1 MTINTVTDLDASTKT
16 RSAPPIRYFEDEHT
30 ATKEFFWG
38 TQRAMPPEQ
47 TLARIRSHFREVGIT
62 RLADVTG
69 LDRLAVPTWCSIRP
83 YSRTLAVDSGK
94 GATPVAAAT
103 SAAMEAIERSVAE
116 TFDDVVL
123 EARYEA
129 VADRAG
135 FGPDGHPV
143 FRDAV
148 WSPDTIYQWTAGWD
162 MVSNREVLLPQMLIG
177 LANRNVGL
185 RTYWW
190 AASSNGL
197 ASGNHFP
204 EALCAALYEVI
215 ERDVTACWQVA
226 IEQGLAPTYLDMRTI
241 DQPVIRGLIDQ
252 LFEAGVAPELLWCPN
267 EFGVPVFISF
277 VRDLEVPEL
286 GVYKGYGCHLNPEI
300 AMIRAVTE
308 AVQARTLIIA
318 GSRDDLFR
326 ASFRVLRA
334 SAANVGTHFQGART
348 IAAPNIADSSTPTFH
363 GDVAV
368 LVDRLV
374 SHGFDRIQ
382 VRSLPADHLEVS
394 VVRVFVPGLEGY
406 RFPWVAAGSRART
419 FDPSLLF
426 V

>member
-1 MTINTVTDLDASTKT
+1 MSTNAVTDLNPLTQTHPA
-16 RSAPPIRYFEDEHT
+16 RPIRYFGDEHV
-30 ATKEFFWG
+30 ATKEFLWG

-47 TLARIRSHFREVGIT
+47 TLARIRSHFREVGVT

-69 LDRLAVPTWCSIRP
+69 LDRLGVPIWCSIRP

-116 TFDDVVL
+116 TFDDVVV
-123 EARYEA
+123 EARYEE

-135 FGPDGHPV
+135 FGPYGHPV
-143 FRDAV
+143 FRDSV
-148 WSPDTIYQWTAGWD
+148 WSPDTIYKWTSGWN
-162 MVSNREVLLPQMLIG
+162 MVSNREVLLPQILIG
-177 LANRNVGL
+177 LANRDVGL
-185 RTYWW
+185 RRYWW

-215 ERDVTACWQVA
+215 ERDATACWQVA
-226 IEQGLAPTYLDMRTI
+226 IEQGLSPAYLDTRTI

-252 LFEAGVAPELLWCPN
+252 LFEAGVAPEILWCPN
-267 EFGVPVFISF
+267 DFGVPVFMSF

-326 ASFRVLRA
+326 ATFRVLRA
-334 SAANVGTHFQGART
+334 SAANTGSHFQGAPT
-348 IAAPNIADSSTPTFH
+348 IEAPNIADYSTPTFH

-374 SHGFDRIQ
+374 SRGFDRIL
-382 VRSLPADHLEVS
+382 VRALPADHLEVS

-406 RFPWVAAGSRART
+406 RFPWIAAGSRART
-419 FDPSLLF
+419 FDPSSLF